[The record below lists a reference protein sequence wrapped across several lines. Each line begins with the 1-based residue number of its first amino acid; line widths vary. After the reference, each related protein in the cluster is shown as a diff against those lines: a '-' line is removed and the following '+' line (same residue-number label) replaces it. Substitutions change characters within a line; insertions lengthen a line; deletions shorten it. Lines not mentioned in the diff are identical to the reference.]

1 MAVEVKHQDYL
12 FSEQYMLPKAKARK
26 AERRK
31 VGDWVYGK
39 IKEDPRIKS
48 TYNSLQPIAAPLW
61 SYNPLHDMESIFWI
75 CLFYV
80 LYRDVYCDPP
90 LSDPQGALL
99 ESREDREQR
108 LRAQYA
114 FGRTLFAARDG
125 RTPVMTSNDLLPRR
139 LSAYPLHPAITPF
152 ACLLE
157 SLREILVERF
167 RAVERSDEP
176 ITNKCADDV
185 YGVFIQEFR
194 TALLHLQN
202 IGCDVQVRSL
212 QREIELLDQRL
223 DSFASSSKRALSR
236 EEHESDTDSHVSKAT
251 RTLLG
256 RSPRR
261 SPQPATSTVLPI
273 ATLYTATA
281 EAATT
286 ATSTISP
293 PARVLRS
300 HTRKLVKI
308 DASPALQT
316 ALPSERT
323 PTRARGV
330 NTIGRRRQNKPT
342 KGKEVEIP
350 DGEGSRRRQTKPTKG
365 KEVEKATTE
374 GAANTKTKPRKGR

>member
-12 FSEQYMLPKAKARK
+12 FSEQYMLPKSKARK

-80 LYRDVYCDPP
+80 LYRDVYCGPP
-90 LSDPQGALL
+90 LSDRQRALL

-125 RTPVMTSNDLLPRR
+125 RTLIMTSNDLLPRH

-157 SLREILVERF
+157 TLREILVERF

-202 IGCDVQVRSL
+202 FGCDVHVRSL
-212 QREIELLDQRL
+212 QREVEILDEL
-223 DSFASSSKRALSR
+223 SNSTSSKRTRS
-236 EEHESDTDSHVSKAT
+236 EDEDDSDSHISKSLRSQLEQSPHMRPRPNRPIVMPT
-251 RTLLG
+251 PTL
-256 RSPRR
+256 P
-261 SPQPATSTVLPI
+261 
-273 ATLYTATA
+273 A
-281 EAATT
+281 EAKPAPTT
-286 ATSTISP
+286 RI
-293 PARVLRS
+293 LRS
-300 HTRKLVKI
+300 HTRKLANANPTLSSSAVNI
-308 DASPALQT
+308 SSSSPARARKVNAIMLRLQT
-316 ALPSERT
+316 GTTKDKKAL
-323 PTRARGV
+323 AAGGV
-330 NTIGRRRQNKPT
+330 RVSAVIKQ
-342 KGKEVEIP
+342 
-350 DGEGSRRRQTKPTKG
+350 
-365 KEVEKATTE
+365 
-374 GAANTKTKPRKGR
+374 